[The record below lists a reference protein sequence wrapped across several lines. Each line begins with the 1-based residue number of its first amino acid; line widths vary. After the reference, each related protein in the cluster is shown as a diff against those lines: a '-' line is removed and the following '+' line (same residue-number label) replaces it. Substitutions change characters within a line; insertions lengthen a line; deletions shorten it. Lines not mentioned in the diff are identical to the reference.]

1 MAAVSTIAAIVAATA
16 TTAAAAN
23 SIQQSRRAG
32 RAAENAADAAD
43 PFARMRPQFQDML
56 TELFPTLTSLDPN
69 AIKDDSQYQF
79 MRDEGFGSI
88 DNAASASG
96 LLRSGNRDQERIKY
110 ASGLAGQFADA
121 RFNRQMGILGVI
133 AQLAGGNIGNPAAAG
148 NAILQ
153 GNQNQ
158 TNIQN
163 SGWNAF
169 GGAAS
174 QWADIAARWGT
185 PSNPGGVGA
194 GGTGNANLTW
204 PGGG

>member
-1 MAAVSTIAAIVAATA
+1 MGVTAAVIGAVAATA
-16 TTAAAAN
+16 GAAN

-32 RAAENAADAAD
+32 DAANRAADAAD
-43 PFARMRPQFQDML
+43 PFAGMRPQFQDML
-56 TELFPTLTSLDPN
+56 SELFPTLTSLDPN
-69 AIKDDSQYQF
+69 AIKDDPQYQF
-79 MRDEGFGSI
+79 MQEQGFQSI

-96 LLRSGNRDQERIKY
+96 LLRSGNRDQERMKF

-121 RFNRQMGILGVI
+121 RFNRQMGILGLI
-133 AQLAGGNIGNPAAAG
+133 AQLAGGNIGSPSAAG

-185 PSNPGGVGA
+185 PANQGGVGA
-194 GGTGNANLTW
+194 GATGSGNLTW